1 MFFLVDIVEKTLKRT
16 VKRLNYATKCS
27 KVGIVFLDSYID
39 SIALSTKLWTKKNV
53 ILIKKLET
61 NMNTSGLDVH
71 ANNPK
76 NLAEK
81 DEKKKVVW
89 IH

>member
-16 VKRLNYATKCS
+16 VKQRNYVIKCS
-27 KVGIVFLDSYID
+27 KVGIAFLDSYTGFTV
-39 SIALSTKLWTKKNV
+39 LSTKLWTKKNA

-61 NMNTSGLDVH
+61 NMNILELDVRV
-71 ANNPK
+71 NNPK

-81 DEKKKVVW
+81 DEKKKVV
-89 IH
+89 

>member
-1 MFFLVDIVEKTLKRT
+1 
-16 VKRLNYATKCS
+16 
-27 KVGIVFLDSYID
+27 
-39 SIALSTKLWTKKNV
+39 
-53 ILIKKLET
+53 
-61 NMNTSGLDVH
+61 MNTSGLDVH

>member
-16 VKRLNYATKCS
+16 VKQLNYVIKCS
-27 KVGIVFLDSYID
+27 KIGIVFLDSYID

-61 NMNTSGLDVH
+61 NTNILELDVH
-71 ANNPK
+71 VNSPK